1 MLRLILQKSFKR
13 EAYLDWTMYNKLVIR
28 LRGDGRPYLLNITTE
43 GYYDIWWHDIYHYIL
58 FTRGGPYWQTAKVR
72 FITNIQSSRIAIQR
86 LLTKI

>member
-13 EAYLDWTMYNKLVIR
+13 ETYLDWTMYNKLVIR

-72 FITNIQSSRIAIQR
+72 SITNIQSS
-86 LLTKI
+86 